1 MLLFG
6 EKGKPQYLGKNQS
19 EQSGELTNSS
29 TNDSG
34 SRNQTQFI
42 LVEGISALTTVTTL
56 LLKCCEL
63 SRGLPLVNCVFNIT
77 IMQANM

>member
-1 MLLFG
+1 MLVFG
-6 EKGKPQYLGKNQS
+6 KKGKPEYPGKNQS
-19 EQSGELTNSS
+19 EQSRELTNSS
-29 TNDSG
+29 TNDGGSG
-34 SRNQTQFI
+34 NQTQVI